1 MDCRNAHCYFPVCSG
16 WSLYF
21 WNGCCCFLLFSVAH
35 RMVLVISWCALH
47 GHCYF
52 LVCYGWLLLFTGV
65 LCMVTVIS
73 WCILVGRCC
82 FLLHPGWSLSFSGAL
97 WMVTIISW
105 SVHKQ
110 HMSHTGK
117 HKAKQ

>member
-1 MDCRNAHCYFPVCSG
+1 MLTVISRCALDGHCNFGMVAVVS
-16 WSLYF
+16 
-21 WNGCCCFLLFSVAH
+21 CCFLLHFGWSLLFPGALC
-35 RMVLVISWCALH
+35 MVIVISWCALD
-47 GHCYF
+47 
-52 LVCYGWLLLFTGV
+52 
-65 LCMVTVIS
+65 
-73 WCILVGRCC
+73 GRSC
-82 FLLHPGWSLSFSGAL
+82 FPVRSGWSLSFLGVFWLVAVVSSCTLDGHCFFSGTL